1 MPLTSICGSK
11 SNRRRKNLFHDF
23 IFRNRLCRV
32 SYALSPGHHRPWLL
46 RAAVYDPGRPPSPL
60 DQNNPVGRG
69 IHRNPFVLYIHSLHA
84 NQMITLRENETIE
97 YIARRHWIGIVV
109 QATTT
114 AILFLAPLLII
125 PIEPFIE
132 RFLPKST
139 PGAVLFFS
147 LLYWMI
153 LLLFFYIELL
163 NYWLDMWIITN
174 QRIIDVEHQ
183 ALFHRQVSE
192 FSTARVQ
199 DITVEVEGVFA
210 SLLGYGDVSIQTAG
224 EQSFSIKRV
233 ANPELVKNAIM
244 HLARTR
250 EGI

>member
-1 MPLTSICGSK
+1 
-11 SNRRRKNLFHDF
+11 
-23 IFRNRLCRV
+23 
-32 SYALSPGHHRPWLL
+32 
-46 RAAVYDPGRPPSPL
+46 
-60 DQNNPVGRG
+60 
-69 IHRNPFVLYIHSLHA
+69 
-84 NQMITLRENETIE
+84 
-97 YIARRHWIGIVV
+97 
-109 QATTT
+109 
-114 AILFLAPLLII
+114 
-125 PIEPFIE
+125 
-132 RFLPKST
+132 
-139 PGAVLFFS
+139 
-147 LLYWMI
+147 MI

>member
-1 MPLTSICGSK
+1 
-11 SNRRRKNLFHDF
+11 
-23 IFRNRLCRV
+23 
-32 SYALSPGHHRPWLL
+32 
-46 RAAVYDPGRPPSPL
+46 
-60 DQNNPVGRG
+60 
-69 IHRNPFVLYIHSLHA
+69 
-84 NQMITLRENETIE
+84 MITLREGETIE
-97 YIARRHWIGIVV
+97 YIARRHWIGIAV
-109 QATTT
+109 QVITTI
-114 AILFLAPLLII
+114 ALFLAPLLII
-125 PIEPFIE
+125 PTEPFIE

-139 PGAVLFFS
+139 PSAVLFFS

-210 SLLGYGDVSIQTAG
+210 SLLRYGDISVQTAG